1 MNKCYTQV
9 FIDNQ
14 ISIKSNIKFGMKKEG
29 ILRENVLKDKY
40 FKNVILFSMLKSE
53 FKSKYES

>member
-29 ILRENVLKDKY
+29 ILRENV
-40 FKNVILFSMLKSE
+40 FKRQIF
-53 FKSKYES
+53 